1 MTDTDRTAEDRRS
14 QNPDMIAAARADH
27 PLPTPSLSLDI
38 ALYEHYLEDAD
49 LTPEQRRKF
58 LEALWMIVTEFVLLG
73 FGVHPIH
80 QAQETCGKL
89 KPNAPKAPI
98 SAPDRV
104 KLNNRKSVDCF
115 LSAIEPDRVPASKGV
130 QE

>member
-1 MTDTDRTAEDRRS
+1 MTDTDRTAEGRRDK
-14 QNPDMIAAARADH
+14 NPDTIAPGTDRSLSA
-27 PLPTPSLSLDI
+27 PSLGLDI
-38 ALYEHYLEDAD
+38 ALYERYLEDAD
-49 LTPEQRRKF
+49 LTPEQKREF

-104 KLNNRKSVDCF
+104 KLNNRKSVDIF
-115 LSAIEPDRVPASKGV
+115 STAIGSKYELNTQGG